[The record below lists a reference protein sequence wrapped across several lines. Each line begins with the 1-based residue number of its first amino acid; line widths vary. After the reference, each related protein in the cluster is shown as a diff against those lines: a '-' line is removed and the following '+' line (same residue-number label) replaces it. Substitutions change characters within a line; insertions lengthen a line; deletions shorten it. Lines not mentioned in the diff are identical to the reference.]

1 MRHDDPAPRQP
12 SVTTVGRGTA
22 RAVPDAALLT
32 LEVWAELDTPQA
44 ALDEVARRTELL
56 QGVLDTSGVEPGA
69 RSTSGV
75 SLTEVWDYEREER
88 VFRGYRAATT
98 IDVRIT
104 ELTVLGTVI
113 SESTRD
119 AQARP
124 HGPVWQVDPTN
135 PARTEACRLAAE
147 DARRKAEAYA
157 GALGLSLGAVLAV
170 REPRGGP
177 PDHEPPIFRAVAA
190 QAMASGPDVPVET
203 GDAEVQAAVHVVF
216 ELTGAGAVSATASAD
231 PA

>member
-1 MRHDDPAPRQP
+1 MRHDEPEPRQP
-12 SVTTVGRGTA
+12 SVTTVGRGEA

-56 QGVLDTSGVEPGA
+56 QGVLDGAGVDAGS

-75 SLTEVWDYEREER
+75 SLTEVWDYKREER

-98 IDVRIT
+98 VDVRIT
-104 ELTVLGTVI
+104 ELPVLGRVI

-124 HGPVWQVDPTN
+124 HGPVWQVDPAN
-135 PARTEACRLAAE
+135 PARTEACHLAAE
-147 DARRKAEAYA
+147 DARRKADAYA
-157 GALGLSLGAVLAV
+157 GALGLSLGRVLAV

-177 PDHEPPIFRAVAA
+177 PDHEPPMYRLAAA
-190 QAMASGPDVPVET
+190 QAVASGPDVPVET
-203 GDAEVQAAVHVVF
+203 GDVEVRAAVHVVF
-216 ELTGAGAVSATASAD
+216 ELTDGA
-231 PA
+231 P

>member
-1 MRHDDPAPRQP
+1 MRHDDHGPRQP
-12 SVTTVGRGTA
+12 SVTTVGRGSA

-44 ALDEVARRTELL
+44 ALDEVARRTQLL
-56 QGVLDTSGVEPGA
+56 QGVLDSAGVEPGA

-75 SLTEVWDYEREER
+75 SLTEVWDYKREER
-88 VFRGYRAATT
+88 VFRGYRAATS

-104 ELTVLGTVI
+104 ELTVLGAVI

-157 GALGLSLGAVLAV
+157 AALALSLGTVLAV

-177 PDHEPPIFRAVAA
+177 PDEAPMYRMAAA
-190 QAMASGPDVPVET
+190 QTMASGPDVPVET
-203 GDAEVQAAVHVVF
+203 GDVEVEAAVHVVF
-216 ELTGAGAVSATASAD
+216 ELKDGAEASSEHA
-231 PA
+231 